1 MNNEKI
7 FFSIILPTF
16 NRGNKISKAIDS
28 VINQSY
34 KNWELIVI
42 DNNSSDH
49 TEKIVSSY
57 NMDKISFY
65 KYNNDGIIAKSRN
78 YGIHKSKGE
87 YICFLDSDDWWDEFK
102 LFYVYKEVIK
112 DSLFIYHD
120 HFVLNDSR
128 IIKKENNWKKYEKS
142 NIWRSVKLWS
152 LFCNIICDNSQK
164 FFL

>member
-57 NMDKISFY
+57 NVDKISFY
-65 KYNNDGIIAKSRN
+65 KYNNDGIIAKSEIMVFINQRRV
-78 YGIHKSKGE
+78 YL
-87 YICFLDSDDWWDEFK
+87 FLDSDDWWDEFK
-102 LFYVYKEVIK
+102 LFY
-112 DSLFIYHD
+112 F
-120 HFVLNDSR
+120 
-128 IIKKENNWKKYEKS
+128 IKKSSKTVYS
-142 NIWRSVKLWS
+142 FIM
-152 LFCNIICDNSQK
+152 II
-164 FFL
+164 LLLTVE